1 MILRRRHKRLAE
13 RSAREAWN
21 HACTMDLSPNQ
32 RYLYARRRA
41 EEDLLNRRREFGN
54 GEVGSVVTSL
64 LLSLAIKFATKLL
77 LRWLEEEFLGRES

>member
-21 HACTMDLSPNQ
+21 QACTMNLSPNQ
-32 RYLYARRRA
+32 RFMYANRRA
-41 EEDLLNRRREFGN
+41 EELLLSRRRDFHN
-54 GEVGSVVTSL
+54 GEVGSVVTRL
-64 LLSLAIKFATKLL
+64 RLSLAVKFATKLL

>member
-21 HACTMDLSPNQ
+21 QACTMELSPNQ
-32 RYLYARRRA
+32 RFMYARRRS
-41 EEDLLNRRREFGN
+41 EELLLSRRREFHN
-54 GEVGSVVTSL
+54 GEVGSVITSL

-77 LRWLEEEFLGRES
+77 IKWLEEEFLGRES

>member
-1 MILRRRHKRLAE
+1 M
-13 RSAREAWN
+13 
-21 HACTMDLSPNQ
+21 
-32 RYLYARRRA
+32 YARRRA

-77 LRWLEEEFLGRES
+77 LRWLEEEFLERET

>member
-21 HACTMDLSPNQ
+21 QACTMDLSPNQ
-32 RYLYARRRA
+32 RFLYARRRA
-41 EEDLLNRRREFGN
+41 EEALLARRREFNN
-54 GEVGSVVTSL
+54 GEVGSVFTSI

-77 LRWLEEEFLGRES
+77 MRWLEEEFLGEKS